1 MHSMSPPELYNQF
14 SISMHRRIVQSK
26 NYIPFRFSMCIYSHE
41 LAK

>member
-26 NYIPFRFSMCIYSHE
+26 NYIYRFDSAYSHE